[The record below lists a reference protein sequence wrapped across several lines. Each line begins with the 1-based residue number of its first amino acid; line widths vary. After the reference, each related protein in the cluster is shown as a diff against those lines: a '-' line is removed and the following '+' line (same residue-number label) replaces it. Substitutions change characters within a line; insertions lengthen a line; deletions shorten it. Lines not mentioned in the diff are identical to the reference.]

1 MIKARNVGYILLGI
15 GIFIILFAI
24 ISDSIGI
31 GKKGIQAAQ
40 LLLIQAGVLVT
51 FVGIGFINSNGLEIR
66 FSDLIRRIRA
76 WLVDL
81 PPFAWILLGFFIT
94 YVVLFVFPVFLNVDR
109 SISYLTRYLPEARPI
124 GRDLGFNTS
133 SIANWLS
140 GNGLYDF
147 ENHYYPPLYAVVFS
161 PFLLI
166 EYPTTFYVMTTIT
179 LLSIVAVGLVIPFL
193 MVENIR
199 REVVILFFITVIFSY
214 GMQFELERG
223 QFNVFA
229 FMLSL
234 VAVYIFHR
242 HHSFRLLAYLLISVS
257 IQIKL
262 YPIVYVL
269 LLVKDWRDWKGNIL
283 RFVGLGLFNFS
294 LLFILGYQVFADFL
308 AALPNL
314 TGAFWIRPYNHSL
327 VSFVNEFATT
337 GFGVF
342 QDNAM
347 GFVSTNSTLIK
358 SLLTIFYFI
367 CVLIVVVRAYKN
379 NDNGLNLD
387 LLLICTIGA
396 LILPSVSI
404 DYKLPLIAPSMALA
418 LSYPVGNNIGVY
430 RKIAVSIILI
440 VMAAAY
446 SFTLFSFVNRP
457 ALVAN
462 SFPFF
467 MVILVSIT
475 LLNVLEDRKYSKF

>member
-66 FSDLIRRIRA
+66 FSDLIGCIRA

-242 HHSFRLLAYLLISVS
+242 HHSFRHLAYLLISVS

-262 YPIVYVL
+262 YPVVYVL

-404 DYKLPLIAPSMALA
+404 DYKLPLVAPSMALA
-418 LSYPVGNNIGVY
+418 LSYPVGNNISVY

-440 VMAAAY
+440 VMATAY
-446 SFTLFSFVNRP
+446 SFTLFSFVHRP

-462 SFPFF
+462 SFPLF
-467 MVILVSIT
+467 MIILVSIT

>member
-1 MIKARNVGYILLGI
+1 MIKARNFGYILLGI
-15 GIFIILFAI
+15 GVFITAFAI

-40 LLLIQAGVLVT
+40 LLLIQVGVLLI
-51 FVGIGFINSNGLEIR
+51 FVSIGFMNLKELEIH
-66 FSDLIRRIRA
+66 FYDLVQRIST
-76 WLVDL
+76 WLFNL
-81 PPFAWILLGFFIT
+81 PTFAWILVGFFIT
-94 YVVLFVFPVFLNVDR
+94 YIILFVLPVFLNSDR
-109 SISYLTRYLPEARPI
+109 SISYLTRYIPEIRPI

-166 EYPTTFYVMTTIT
+166 NYPMTFYVMTIIT
-179 LLSIVAVGLVIPFL
+179 LSSIVIVGLVIPKL
-193 MVENIR
+193 LVASEK
-199 REVVILFFITVIFSY
+199 REVIVLFFITVIFSY

-234 VAVYIFHR
+234 AAVYIFHR

-269 LLVKDWRDWKGNIL
+269 LLIKDWRDWKGNIL
-283 RFVGLGLFNFS
+283 RFVGLGMFNFS
-294 LLFILGYQVFADFL
+294 LLFILGYQTFVDFL
-308 AALPNL
+308 GAIPNL
-314 TGAFWIRPYNHSL
+314 MGAFWIRPYNHSL
-327 VSFVNEFATT
+327 VSFVNEFAST

-342 QDNAM
+342 QDSVTNI
-347 GFVSTNSTLIK
+347 VSSNSTLIK
-358 SLLTIFYFI
+358 AFLVLSYFI
-367 CVLIVVVRAYKN
+367 CILIVVIRAYKN
-379 NDNGLNLD
+379 KDNDLNLD

-404 DYKLPLIAPSMALA
+404 DYKLPLLSPSMALA
-418 LSYPVGNNIGVY
+418 LSYSVKDNIGVY

-440 VMAAAY
+440 LVAGAY
-446 SFTLFSFVNRP
+446 SFTLFSFVHRP

-462 SFPFF
+462 SFPLF
-467 MVILVSIT
+467 MIILVSIT
-475 LLNVLEDRKYSKF
+475 LLNILEKRKYTKA

>member
-1 MIKARNVGYILLGI
+1 MIKARNFGYILLGI
-15 GIFIILFAI
+15 GVFITAFAI

-40 LLLIQAGVLVT
+40 LLLIQVGVLLI
-51 FVGIGFINSNGLEIR
+51 FVSIGFMNLKELEIH
-66 FSDLIRRIRA
+66 FYDQVQRIST
-76 WLVDL
+76 WLFNL
-81 PPFAWILLGFFIT
+81 PTFAWILVGFFIT
-94 YVVLFVFPVFLNVDR
+94 YIILFVLPVFLNSDR
-109 SISYLTRYLPEARPI
+109 SISYLTRYIPEIRPI

-166 EYPTTFYVMTTIT
+166 NYPMTFYVMTIIT
-179 LLSIVAVGLVIPFL
+179 LSSIVIVGLVIPKL
-193 MVENIR
+193 LVASEK
-199 REVVILFFITVIFSY
+199 REVIVLFFITVIFSY

-234 VAVYIFHR
+234 AAVYIFHR

-269 LLVKDWRDWKGNIL
+269 LLIKDWRDWKGNIL
-283 RFVGLGLFNFS
+283 RFVGLGMFNFS
-294 LLFILGYQVFADFL
+294 LLFILGYQTFVDFL
-308 AALPNL
+308 GAIPNL
-314 TGAFWIRPYNHSL
+314 MGAFWIRPYNHSL
-327 VSFVNEFATT
+327 VSFVNEFAST

-342 QDNAM
+342 QDSVTNI
-347 GFVSTNSTLIK
+347 VSSNSTLIK
-358 SLLTIFYFI
+358 AFLALSYFI
-367 CVLIVVVRAYKN
+367 CILIVVVRAYKN
-379 NDNGLNLD
+379 NDNDLNLD

-404 DYKLPLIAPSMALA
+404 DYKLPLLSPSMALA
-418 LSYPVGNNIGVY
+418 LSYSVKDNVGVY

-440 VMAAAY
+440 LVAGAY
-446 SFTLFSFVNRP
+446 SFTLFSFVHRP

-462 SFPFF
+462 SFPLF
-467 MVILVSIT
+467 MIILVSIT
-475 LLNVLEDRKYSKF
+475 LLNILEKRKYTKA

>member
-1 MIKARNVGYILLGI
+1 MVKSRNIGYILLSI
-15 GIFIILFAI
+15 GIFLAVFAI

-40 LLLIQAGVLVT
+40 LLLIQAGVFLV
-51 FVGIGFINSNGLEIR
+51 FLSIGFINLNGLEIS
-66 FSDLIRRIRA
+66 FYDLARRIRVR
-76 WLVDL
+76 LFEL
-81 PPFAWILLGFFIT
+81 PPFAWISIGFFIT
-94 YVVLFVFPVFLNVDR
+94 YIVLFVFPVFLNADR
-109 SISYLTRYLPEARPI
+109 SVNYLTRYLPEIRPI

-133 SIANWLS
+133 SIKNWLS
-140 GNGLYDF
+140 GSGLYDF

-161 PFLLI
+161 PFLLL
-166 EYPTTFYVMTTIT
+166 EYPNTFVVMTAIT
-179 LLSIVAVGLVIPFL
+179 LSSIVVAGLVIPIL
-193 MVENIR
+193 MIANAR
-199 REVVILFFITVIFSY
+199 REIVALFFITVIFSY

-229 FMLSL
+229 FALSL

-242 HHSFRLLAYLLISVS
+242 HHSFRLLAYLLISAS

-269 LLVKDWRDWKGNIL
+269 LLVKDWHDWKGNIL

-308 AALPNL
+308 GALPNL
-314 TGAFWIRPYNHSL
+314 MGAFWIRPYNHSL
-327 VSFVNEFATT
+327 VSFVNEFAAT

-342 QDNAM
+342 QGGVMNTVGA
-347 GFVSTNSTLIK
+347 NSELIK
-358 SLLTIFYFI
+358 SLLTIFYFV

-379 NDNGLNLD
+379 NDKDLNLD

-404 DYKLPLIAPSMALA
+404 DYKLPLLAPSMALA
-418 LSYPVGNNIGVY
+418 LSYPVKNNVGVY
-430 RKIAVSIILI
+430 RKIAVSVVLI
-440 VMAAAY
+440 VMAVAY
-446 SFTLFSFVNRP
+446 SFTLFSFVHRP

-462 SFPFF
+462 SFPLF
-467 MVILVSIT
+467 MIILVSIT
-475 LLNVLEDRKYSKF
+475 LLNILEDRKYSNS

>member
-40 LLLIQAGVLVT
+40 LLLIQAGVLIT

-66 FSDLIRRIRA
+66 FSDIIGRIRA

-199 REVVILFFITVIFSY
+199 REVIILFFITVIFSY

-242 HHSFRLLAYLLISVS
+242 HYSFRLLAYLLISVS

-446 SFTLFSFVNRP
+446 SFTLFSFVHRP

-462 SFPFF
+462 SFPLF